1 MAYIE
6 IKDLKKSFKNKKGE
20 IIEVLKGIDLNVEKG
35 DIYGIIGYSGAGKST
50 LIRCINGLEKPD
62 SGSVIIDER
71 DITKLNEKQLMTL
84 REKIGMIFQH
94 FNLLNSKNVF
104 ENIALPLRY
113 KKSPAKEIES
123 RVDELLETVG
133 LTDKK
138 KSFPSLLSGG
148 QKQRVAI
155 ARALAGNPSLLLCDE
170 ATSALDPQTTDS
182 ILDLLSTLNKELGL
196 TIILIT
202 HQMNVIQRICNKVA
216 VIDEGIIA
224 EQGNTFDVFSDPRKT
239 ITKKFLSSIF
249 KGPTE
254 EELSRVAGDTGNGQ
268 LFHLIFT
275 GDKANDSLISKV
287 TKKFNTD
294 INILFGSIE
303 YIQNR
308 PIGNLYVTISG
319 DPADIDDTIS
329 ELKKESVRIE
339 EFIKTEE
346 TGGD

>member
-1 MAYIE
+1 MAYIQIRE
-6 IKDLKKSFKNKKGE
+6 LKKTFKNKKSE
-20 IIEVLKGIDLNVEKG
+20 SNEVLKGIDLDIEKG

-62 SGSVIIDER
+62 SGIISINDE
-71 DITKLNEKQLMTL
+71 DITNLNEKQLMTL

-94 FNLLNSKNVF
+94 FNLLKSKNVF

-113 KKSPAKEIES
+113 RKYPAKEIEE
-123 RVDELLETVG
+123 RVDKLLETVG

-216 VIDEGIIA
+216 VIDEGTIA
-224 EQGNTFDVFSDPRKT
+224 EQGNTFDVFSNPQKT

-254 EELSRVAGDTGNGQ
+254 EELDRVAGDTENGR

-275 GDKANDSLISKV
+275 GEKANDSLISKV
-287 TKKFNTD
+287 TKKFDTD

-308 PIGNLYVTISG
+308 PIGNLYVTVKG
-319 DPADIDDTIS
+319 NKEDIDNTIS

-339 EFIKTEE
+339 EFIRRKE